1 MIKEKMSKTIMEIG
15 SITETFSVIIQM
27 YIKSSSIFP
36 WKARK
41 PKMPGVP
48 KCGIFPQVAY
58 SQIPVHLT
66 LSTEGALTTVCSE
79 TNVLLW
85 GYYTEIEVH
94 LTYKREKTSTTGSS
108 DTWYPF
114 IAMYLIYCTK

>member
-41 PKMPGVP
+41 SKIPGIP
-48 KCGIFPQVAY
+48 KCGILLQVSY
-58 SQIPVHLT
+58 KEIPVHLT
-66 LSTEGALTTVCSE
+66 LSLEE
-79 TNVLLW
+79 TRGRKGV
-85 GYYTEIEVH
+85 
-94 LTYKREKTSTTGSS
+94 K
-108 DTWYPF
+108 
-114 IAMYLIYCTK
+114 YLIFRKMANI